1 MEKYYESRREKGCY
15 FFSLGEIQYWRT
27 VFWVVM
33 VASRRTLNYLI
44 RLTNPTPG
52 DFFMADKKPLTKT
65 QIIAELAETT
75 ALSKKDVTTVVDA
88 LSELIKKSLGKKGAG
103 TFTLPGVLKVYKQH
117 VKAKPAQKNVPN
129 PLKPGTFSDRP
140 AKPAHDRVKI
150 KALKSL
156 KEVV

>member
-1 MEKYYESRREKGCY
+1 
-15 FFSLGEIQYWRT
+15 
-27 VFWVVM
+27 
-33 VASRRTLNYLI
+33 
-44 RLTNPTPG
+44 
-52 DFFMADKKPLTKT
+52 MADKKPLTKT

-75 ALSKKDVTTVVDA
+75 ELSKKDVASVVDA
-88 LSELIKKSLGKKGAG
+88 LAELIKKSLGKKGAG
-103 TFTLPGVLKVYKQH
+103 TFTLPGILKVYKQH

-140 AKPAHDRVKI
+140 AKPAHDRVKV